1 MLLQPESVI
10 YNTATEVVEHLRHPG
25 KELDRLW
32 SLLKPGGNLGIW
44 LAAQWDAKLTFAD
57 KNVMLFDKSVKRFPV
72 HFSGFASPVALRSP
86 APDSGSGWCATP
98 FLYGSFIRDSMPVYP
113 GAFDL
118 SPFSGLLKGV
128 AAAHPK
134 RNFLSPTP
142 DIPILEAA
150 SYMGSKHFLRIPVAE
165 NGKHEGMVSIGDVN
179 RGLFF
184 SKQSGGE

>member
-98 FLYGSFIRDSMPVYP
+98 YLYGSFIRDSMPVYP

-118 SPFSGLLKGV
+118 YMISPRTFFLLTWRPPAVEVSTTTTNTNKGSL
-128 AAAHPK
+128 K
-134 RNFLSPTP
+134 
-142 DIPILEAA
+142 
-150 SYMGSKHFLRIPVAE
+150 LRLLP
-165 NGKHEGMVSIGDVN
+165 
-179 RGLFF
+179 
-184 SKQSGGE
+184 